1 MIFKCQVSYIKIKI
15 GLNWRIQWAR
25 ILFHIVNLYDVLLSF
40 SLISILIFRH
50 QNKDNKWLFTSHILI
65 NRTMILSLGDQNMNN
80 FFWSIKNKNNI
91 LKVKINKYIK
101 DQIGPYSI
109 LEIYKAKDTKLP
121 FLIYFNLLIYNISK
135 MFFWIP
141 KIIYD

>member
-50 QNKDNKWLFTSHILI
+50 QNKDNRWLFTSHILI

-135 MFFWIP
+135 M
-141 KIIYD
+141 IYDWFCT

>member
-135 MFFWIP
+135 MFFWIS

>member
-1 MIFKCQVSYIKIKI
+1 M
-15 GLNWRIQWAR
+15 NWRIQWER
-25 ILFHIVNLYDVLLSF
+25 ILFHNFQFIWCPLSF
-40 SLISILIFRH
+40 SLLSILIFRH
-50 QNKDNKWLFTSHILI
+50 QNKDKRWPFTSHILI

-135 MFFWIP
+135 MFFEFQNLLMIDFVLNF
-141 KIIYD
+141 IEYSF

>member
-1 MIFKCQVSYIKIKI
+1 MIFKHQVSYIKMKM
-15 GLNWRIQWAR
+15 GLNWRIQRER
-25 ILFHIVNLYDVLLSF
+25 ILFHIVNLYDVLLLF
-40 SLISILIFRH
+40 SLLSILIFRH
-50 QNKDNKWLFTSHILI
+50 QNKDNRWLFTSHILI

-135 MFFWIP
+135 M
-141 KIIYD
+141 IYDWFCT

>member
-50 QNKDNKWLFTSHILI
+50 QNKDNIWLFTSHILI

>member
-25 ILFHIVNLYDVLLSF
+25 ILFHIVKLYDVLLSF

-50 QNKDNKWLFTSHILI
+50 QNKDNRWLFTSHILI

-135 MFFWIP
+135 MFFWIS